1 MGDLMDVDEIAAAL
15 RRDVGSV
22 RRMIRTGRLP
32 AVKIGGRWYIRRDV
46 FDALTRGELVKDK
59 EAVQPGQVKVT
70 Q

>member
-46 FDALTRGELVKDK
+46 FDAMTRGELVKGK
-59 EAVQPGQVKVT
+59 EAVQP
-70 Q
+70 

>member
-22 RRMIRTGRLP
+22 RRMIRTGKLP

>member
-46 FDALTRGELVKDK
+46 FDALTRGE
-59 EAVQPGQVKVT
+59 PGQVKGAV
-70 Q
+70 QG